1 MKTFIVILVLIAFS
15 MIGVNI
21 SMLDFEKPLEG
32 DSLVAVIGIG
42 AALAAVLL
50 LAIFWQSKRIQ
61 QLAKEKSNV

>member
-1 MKTFIVILVLIAFS
+1 MKTFILILVLIAFS

-21 SMLDFEKPLEG
+21 SMLDYENPLEG

-42 AALAAVLL
+42 AAMAAVLL

-61 QLAKEKSNV
+61 QLQKEKSNV

>member
-1 MKTFIVILVLIAFS
+1 MKTFIVILVLVAFS

-21 SMLDFEKPLEG
+21 TMLDFENPLVG

-42 AALAAVLL
+42 ASMSAILL

-61 QLAKEKSNV
+61 QQIKEKSNV

>member
-1 MKTFIVILVLIAFS
+1 MKTFVIILVLIAVG

-21 SMLDFEKPLEG
+21 SMLDFENPLEG

-61 QLAKEKSNV
+61 QLIKDKSNV

>member
-1 MKTFIVILVLIAFS
+1 MKTFVVILVLIAVS

-21 SMLDFEKPLEG
+21 TMLDFDNPLEG

-50 LAIFWQSKRIQ
+50 LAIFWQSRRIQ
-61 QLAKEKSNV
+61 ELIKDKSNV

>member
-15 MIGVNI
+15 MVGVNI
-21 SMLDFEKPLEG
+21 TMLDFEKPLEG

-42 AALAAVLL
+42 ASMAAILL

-61 QLAKEKSNV
+61 QQLKEKSNV

>member
-21 SMLDFEKPLEG
+21 SMLDFENPLEG

-42 AALAAVLL
+42 AAMAAVLL

-61 QLAKEKSNV
+61 QLTKQKSNV